1 MRMFAGYESRSALSL
16 AGSIALNVLALAAL
30 PAVPAQAADYYNY
43 GSPQYGAPVAP
54 PPQRYGE
61 IYAPQPAYPVYP
73 RSYRVVVYPE
83 YPLPYGTYQVPA
95 PPYPPVG
102 YGGEFVDPYGYRV
115 AEAPRKYVRP
125 AYAGGYVYS
134 PYRDLPY
141 EPYGRA
147 IDPTAPIPPGL
158 VGPPRW

>member
-1 MRMFAGYESRSALSL
+1 MFAGYGSRSALSL
-16 AGSIALNVLALAAL
+16 SGSIALNVLVLAAF
-30 PAVPAQAADYYNY
+30 APAQAADLGY
-43 GSPQYGAPVAP
+43 GAPQYGP

-61 IYAPQPAYPVYP
+61 IYAPAYPQPVYP
-73 RSYRVVVYPE
+73 QSYRVVILPD

-125 AYAGGYVYS
+125 AYAGGYVYN

-147 IDPTAPIPPGL
+147 IDPTAPVPPGL